1 MSTISSPLATAF
13 VALAAELRL
22 RAGDGT
28 GQGAQH
34 AFHALILLGLVR
46 VLWVLES
53 MVRHWQS
60 ARPQAQAGHTLLAAR
75 YPREKQPRRV
85 LTPRIRADLKALT
98 RPSQTPAKITPPAP
112 HALPR
117 RQTPTRARAQ
127 SAPRTP
133 HTFTQR
139 PRAFSKRA
147 FQPVPKHALFITL

>member
-1 MSTISSPLATAF
+1 MNSIPSPLATAF
-13 VALAAELRL
+13 AALAAELRL

-60 ARPQAQAGHTLLAAR
+60 ARPQAQAGYTILAAR
-75 YPREKQPRRV
+75 YPREKQPRRL

-98 RPSQTPAKITPPAP
+98 RPSQAPAKITPPAP

-127 SAPRTP
+127 SAPRIP
-133 HTFTQR
+133 RMVTQR
-139 PRAFSKRA
+139 PGAFSKRA
-147 FQPVPKHALFITL
+147 FQPVPNHVLIIPI